1 MLALFARGLELQKA
15 GKENFREP
23 GAFEC
28 EYLHHVSSPLHRLL
42 GLMPWEIPVLDV
54 KPHTRPEKLPCA
66 YAESFEKVRAIRLA
80 LEKAARLQKRG
91 GAPPLRSAPPG
102 LSGSQRRGK
111 TRCSGPESETRPTM
125 SPAEKQR
132 RYGSANV
139 AGSSCC
145 ECRWRTTSLCA
156 RCLTAPAVAD

>member
-1 MLALFARGLELQKA
+1 MAAAKPRAAKAGGVNAGAFARGLELQKA

-102 LSGSQRRGK
+102 LSGSQRRAK
-111 TRCSGPESETRPTM
+111 R
-125 SPAEKQR
+125 
-132 RYGSANV
+132 
-139 AGSSCC
+139 
-145 ECRWRTTSLCA
+145 
-156 RCLTAPAVAD
+156 AVAALKAKLVPP